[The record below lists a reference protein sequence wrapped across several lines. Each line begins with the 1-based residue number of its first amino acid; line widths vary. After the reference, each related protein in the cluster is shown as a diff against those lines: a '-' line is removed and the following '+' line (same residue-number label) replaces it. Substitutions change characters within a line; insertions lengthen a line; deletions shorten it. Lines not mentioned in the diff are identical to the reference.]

1 MKAFHLSQQ
10 WDAKLGFDLAC
21 YKVELGSFDFFFL
34 SVLGIFNNFYFL
46 NGFVIFSFP
55 IFSSWLI
62 WRWKRQFVL
71 FFKEPSFLLFGLV
84 FTSKLFFHDSC
95 FCIFAKVSKNKAVDD
110 FRNFWIIV
118 FSTVLTKI
126 IENMNFRICLIFTG
140 VSQNAK
146 TFSRKPHFEFGN
158 PVFVLSIV
166 FVFFWQS
173 KLFKL
178 Y

>member
-34 SVLGIFNNFYFL
+34 SVLGIFNHFYFL

-71 FFKEPSFLLFGLV
+71 FFQRAIIFTFCFLQGV
-84 FTSKLFFHDSC
+84 WPQSC
-95 FCIFAKVSKNKAVDD
+95 FFKIAVFALHRWLQESLNHCIFYSFDQNNRKYELPYLL
-110 FRNFWIIV
+110 NFYW
-118 FSTVLTKI
+118 
-126 IENMNFRICLIFTG
+126 R
-140 VSQNAK
+140 
-146 TFSRKPHFEFGN
+146 
-158 PVFVLSIV
+158 
-166 FVFFWQS
+166 
-173 KLFKL
+173 
-178 Y
+178 